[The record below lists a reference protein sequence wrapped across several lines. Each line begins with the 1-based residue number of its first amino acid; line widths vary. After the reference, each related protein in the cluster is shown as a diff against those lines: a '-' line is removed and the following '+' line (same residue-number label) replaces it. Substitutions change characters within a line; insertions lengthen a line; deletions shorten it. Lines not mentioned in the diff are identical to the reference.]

1 MKKKEIYWLDHL
13 IELVVVFLGVTASFV
28 LLNVGNSK
36 NERAME
42 SKYIEGFRSDI
53 SENIIQL
60 RDQIEG
66 DSAWIENNTYAVHA
80 ILEGRLSSDS
90 ANSIVQGMAYFSR
103 FAPQNTTYLN
113 LINSGNL
120 GIIQDY
126 NLRQDLIGYHKKLDD
141 SGLLEDYF
149 HDYSTRNFIPFM
161 MKNYSMYTRKLIKA
175 DAYRSPEFENLFG
188 SYYSFK
194 QQRLDNYLELLEHSN
209 QLKKLLE

>member
-1 MKKKEIYWLDHL
+1 MKKKIYWLNHL

-28 LLNVGNSK
+28 LLNLSNSR

-42 SKYIEGFRSDI
+42 SKYMEGFRSDI

-80 ILEGRLSSDS
+80 ILESRLSSDS
-90 ANSIVQGMAYFSR
+90 ANSIVHGMAYFSR

-126 NLRQDLIGYHKKLDD
+126 NLRQDLIGYHKRLDD
-141 SGLLEDYF
+141 SGILEDYF
-149 HDYSTRNFIPFM
+149 HDYSKRNFIPFM
-161 MKNYSMYTRKLIKA
+161 MVNYSMYTRKLIKA

-194 QQRLDNYLELLEHSN
+194 QQRLDNYRELLEQSI